1 MRELARSVFRAA
13 SRGLRAAGRLLRV
26 GPSGWVLLLRAQVAL
41 LRAERRV
48 RGQPQ
53 GTLFRDIART
63 APAPGSSSGTDPRHR
78 VRVEEIGDAVDRMAR
93 WGVSRPLCL
102 ARSLAYRELL
112 EREDIPGSWV
122 RVGVRMGPRGFEAHA
137 WVEWEGQVVGENPAY
152 VAAFAPLA
160 DSRSEARP
168 ERGSGPRTRALVDPG
183 AEGEASLP
191 ELPWAETGAPRHA

>member
-1 MRELARSVFRAA
+1 MWELARSV
-13 SRGLRAAGRLLRV
+13 LRAAGRLLRV
-26 GPSGWVLLLRAQVAL
+26 GPSGWLLLVRAQVAL

-63 APAPGSSSGTDPRHR
+63 APAPEPASGADPRHR
-78 VRVEEIGDAVDRMAR
+78 VRVEAIGDAVDRMAR
-93 WGVSRPLCL
+93 WGLSRPLCL

-112 EREDIPGSWV
+112 EREGIPGSWV
-122 RVGVRMGPRGFEAHA
+122 RVGVRLGPRGFEAHA

-160 DSRSEARP
+160 DARSDSRVDSGA
-168 ERGSGPRTRALVDPG
+168 GSPSDLRADAG
-183 AEGEASLP
+183 AEAKASLS

>member
-1 MRELARSVFRAA
+1 M
-13 SRGLRAAGRLLRV
+13 
-26 GPSGWVLLLRAQVAL
+26 LLLRAQAAL

-63 APAPGSSSGTDPRHR
+63 APVPESASGADPRHR
-78 VRVEEIGDAVDRMAR
+78 VRVEAIGDAVDRMAR
-93 WGVSRPLCL
+93 WGLSRPLCL

-112 EREDIPGSWV
+112 EREGIPGSWV

-152 VAAFAPLA
+152 VAAFVPLA
-160 DSRSEARP
+160 DSRA
-168 ERGSGPRTRALVDPG
+168 GSRSDLRVDAG
-183 AEGEASLP
+183 AEAQASVS
-191 ELPWAETGAPRHA
+191 ELPWAETGAPHHA